1 MIKTF
6 SRVKIIIDYR
16 KMCLAIPGKIIE
28 IEQNTAL
35 VDFDGI
41 KQNVIIALIQNP
53 EIGKYVIVHAG
64 YAIEQMDEKDALEAI
79 KQWREIAEDQDLDI
93 EHLL

>member
-1 MIKTF
+1 
-6 SRVKIIIDYR
+6 
-16 KMCLAIPGKIIE
+16 MCLAIPGKILE
-28 IEQNTAL
+28 IKDNYAL

-64 YAIEQMDEKDALEAI
+64 YAIEMMNEEEAKIAIEQWKELAEEQDVELKDVI
-79 KQWREIAEDQDLDI
+79 
-93 EHLL
+93 

>member
-1 MIKTF
+1 
-6 SRVKIIIDYR
+6 
-16 KMCLAIPGKIIE
+16 MCLAIPGKIVE
-28 IEQNTAL
+28 INENSAL

-64 YAIEQMDEKDALEAI
+64 YAIEMMNEEEAKEAI
-79 KQWREIAEDQDLDI
+79 EQWKELAEDQDLNLTDVI
-93 EHLL
+93 